1 MKKFLTLIFV
11 IFLQTL
17 CVADDIKDFEIEGIS
32 IGDSALNYFTEEEL
46 ISSKTYYWSN
56 KKFASSSGWLK
67 NKNNYEGWQIFYKD
81 KEKKFI
87 IHYLSGLSNIKNL
100 ETCNK
105 KKNEVV
111 KSIKK
116 TISNANFIDMGK
128 VSHPGDKTG
137 KSLAYKVRFD
147 FKDGS
152 NIMIT
157 CTDYTNSYINCTI
170 ISNF

>member
-81 KEKKFI
+81 KDKKFI
-87 IHYLSGLSNIKNL
+87 IHYLSGL
-100 ETCNK
+100 
-105 KKNEVV
+105 
-111 KSIKK
+111 
-116 TISNANFIDMGK
+116 
-128 VSHPGDKTG
+128 
-137 KSLAYKVRFD
+137 
-147 FKDGS
+147 
-152 NIMIT
+152 
-157 CTDYTNSYINCTI
+157 
-170 ISNF
+170 